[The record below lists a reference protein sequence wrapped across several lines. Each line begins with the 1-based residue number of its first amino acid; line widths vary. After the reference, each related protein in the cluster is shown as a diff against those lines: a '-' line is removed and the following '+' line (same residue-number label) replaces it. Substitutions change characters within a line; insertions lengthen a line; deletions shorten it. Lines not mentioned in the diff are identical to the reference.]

1 MFQLLMSAA
10 GGLNIPNSPGA
21 GSPKDIPG
29 SAMSAAHLPGLAGR
43 VPGIADMHVAAAGH
57 GCIPPQLAAMAG
69 MADPR
74 LLYSALVFIS
84 LSLSLSRRGIVS
96 Q

>member
-1 MFQLLMSAA
+1 MSAA
-10 GGLNIPNSPGA
+10 GGLNLPNSPGA

-29 SAMSAAHLPGLAGR
+29 AAVSAAHLPGLAGR
-43 VPGIADMHVAAAGH
+43 IPGLADMHAAAAAGP

-74 LLYSALVFIS
+74 LLYSALVFSTIIQ
-84 LSLSLSRRGIVS
+84 LNVF